1 MSLIEKSIDKTIPV
15 PLYYQLK
22 QHLKEHINH
31 CKVGDA
37 IPTETELC
45 EHFDVSRPTVRQA
58 IAELVTEG
66 HLTRSKGKGT
76 FVTKPKVQR
85 DFVFAMRSFNREMRE
100 HGKTPATRVLNLE
113 MSSASTTVAAQLKI
127 NTGDQIIFLRRLRFA
142 DGLPLMLVNT
152 FLPAGLLPGFLEL
165 DLEKNALHETLKE
178 TYRID
183 LIRGIRAVEA
193 IAAPEE
199 EARLLE
205 INAGAPV
212 QYMESTF
219 FTEDE
224 TPVEFSMAWYR
235 GDHSRFVIELHP
247 AIHWSRL

>member
-1 MSLIEKSIDKTIPV
+1 MSLIEKRIDKTIPV

-22 QHLKEHINH
+22 QHLKEHINN

-45 EHFDVSRPTVRQA
+45 DHFNVSRPTVRQA

-85 DFVFAMRSFNREMRE
+85 DFIFAMRSFNREMRD
-100 HGKTPATRVLNLE
+100 HGKTPSTRVLNLE
-113 MSSASTTVAAQLKI
+113 ISSANATVAAQLDI
-127 NTGDQIIFLRRLRFA
+127 SAGATIIFLRRLRYA
-142 DGLPLMLVNT
+142 DGLPLMIVNT
-152 FLPAGLLPGFLEL
+152 FLPADRLPGFLDM
-165 DLEKNALHETLKE
+165 DLERNALHETLKDVYNIE
-178 TYRID
+178 

-205 INAGAPV
+205 IETRDPV

-219 FTEDE
+219 FTDGEK
-224 TPVEFSMAWYR
+224 PIEFSMAWYR

-247 AIHWSRL
+247 ATQWSRL

>member
-66 HLTRSKGKGT
+66 HLIRSKGKGT
-76 FVTKPKVQR
+76 FVTKPKIQR
-85 DFVFAMRSFNREMRE
+85 DCVFAMRSFNREMRD
-100 HGKTPATRVLNLE
+100 HGKTPTTRVLNLE
-113 MSSASTTVAAQLKI
+113 LSIADATVAAKL
-127 NTGDQIIFLRRLRFA
+127 NVHPGDQIIFLRRLRYA
-142 DGLPLMLVNT
+142 DELPLMVVNT
-152 FLPAGLLPGFLEL
+152 FLPAQVFPGFLDS

-178 TYRID
+178 TYGVV
-183 LIRGIRAVEA
+183 LVRGLRVVEA

-205 INAGAPV
+205 IDTGDPV
-212 QYMESTF
+212 QYLESTF
-219 FTEDE
+219 FTKDE
-224 TPVEFSMAWYR
+224 TPVEYSMAWYR

-247 AIHWSRL
+247 ATNWSRL